1 MKKIS
6 IISMSEDTGLS
17 IKQQLE
23 AIFKKEFYIECL
35 NLLNYQEKYLECDL
49 AIFSGE
55 EVKNACKNIINDDL
69 KYIVSKRVIK
79 HDYIDEILNI
89 PRGTEVLLV
98 NDSES
103 SCEEVVKQLKSQG
116 LNHIVYHPYYP
127 GIKSYKSLDIAITP
141 GEYHLVPYEISN
153 IIDIKSRQLDVSTM
167 IEILIKLNCMDKYGS
182 IISSYFYRDIVNVS
196 TKYIKKS
203 QESTRLKDL
212 LTNLLDNQKKLCL
225 KCRMN

>member
-23 AIFKKEFYIECL
+23 VIFKKEFYIECL

-79 HDYIDEILNI
+79 HDYI
-89 PRGTEVLLV
+89 EV
-98 NDSES
+98 
-103 SCEEVVKQLKSQG
+103 
-116 LNHIVYHPYYP
+116 
-127 GIKSYKSLDIAITP
+127 
-141 GEYHLVPYEISN
+141 
-153 IIDIKSRQLDVSTM
+153 
-167 IEILIKLNCMDKYGS
+167 
-182 IISSYFYRDIVNVS
+182 
-196 TKYIKKS
+196 
-203 QESTRLKDL
+203 
-212 LTNLLDNQKKLCL
+212 
-225 KCRMN
+225 